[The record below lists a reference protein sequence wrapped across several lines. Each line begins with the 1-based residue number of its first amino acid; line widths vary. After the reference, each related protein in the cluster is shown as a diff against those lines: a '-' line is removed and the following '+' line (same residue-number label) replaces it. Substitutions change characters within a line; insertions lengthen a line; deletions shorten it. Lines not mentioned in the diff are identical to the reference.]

1 MTDAPGNEGER
12 QNAFAALRKFTRK
25 RTPAERCELCSS
37 EVAAEHAHLL
47 EPAKR
52 QILCACE
59 PCAILF
65 SGQADRRYRRISR
78 RALLLTDFDISDAQW
93 ESLLIPINLA
103 FFYRDAASN
112 KMVAM
117 YPSPAGATESLLSL
131 ESWGDI
137 ASQSTPLQTMEPDVE
152 ALLINR
158 VGSARE
164 YFLAPIDECYR
175 LVGLI
180 RLHWRGLSGGAEVWK
195 EIQSFFSN
203 LKNRCGNNVETMH
216 A

>member
-1 MTDAPGNEGER
+1 MSDAPGNEFAR

-25 RTPAERCELCSS
+25 PTPAEQCELCSAA
-37 EVAAEHAHLL
+37 VAAEHSHLL
-47 EPAKR
+47 MPATR

-65 SGQADRRYRRISR
+65 SGQADGRYRRIPR
-78 RALLLTDFDISDAQW
+78 RALLLNDLDISDAQW
-93 ESLLIPINLA
+93 ESLMIPINLA
-103 FFYRDAASN
+103 FFYHDAASD

-131 ESWGDI
+131 ESWGEI
-137 ASQSTPLQTMEPDVE
+137 AAQSPALQALEPDVE

-158 VGSARE
+158 VGPARE

-180 RLHWRGLSGGAEVWK
+180 RLHWKGLSGGTEVWK
-195 EIQSFFSN
+195 EIQGFFSA
-203 LKNRCGNNVETMH
+203 LRSKCPSKTETMH

>member
-1 MTDAPGNEGER
+1 MSDAPENEVER
-12 QNAFAALRKFTRK
+12 ENAFAVLRKFARK
-25 RTPAERCELCSS
+25 RTPAEHCELCSA
-37 EVAAEHAHLL
+37 EVGREHAHLL
-47 EPAKR
+47 QPVTR

-59 PCAILF
+59 PCSILF
-65 SGQADRRYRRISR
+65 SGQAGGRYRRIPR
-78 RALLLTDFDISDAQW
+78 RAVLLTDFELSDAQW
-93 ESLLIPINLA
+93 ESLMIPINLA
-103 FFYRDAASN
+103 FFYRDAASG

-137 ASQSTPLQTMEPDVE
+137 AAQSSALQAMEPDVE

-158 VGSARE
+158 VGPARE

-180 RLHWRGLSGGAEVWK
+180 RLHWKGLSGGTEVWK
-195 EIQSFFSN
+195 EIQGFFTE
-203 LKNRCGNNVETMH
+203 LKNRCSGKTETMH